1 MLVKIDISYMISPAS
16 LFDISFKVATEDGT
30 GDSSAIKGQDYTE
43 LDQTITIEAGTTTGT
58 FSIRILNDTDN
69 EGEHSFKFKIS
80 DVVGAKIAENK
91 DEIEQSITIVDD
103 ERATVFLDDILSIGK
118 IIEGYG
124 AYEMNLRISS
134 TSNSPITINYSSVTW
149 NRYKRDP
156 LHSSS

>member
-1 MLVKIDISYMISPAS
+1 MTGAVFAGGGDSLTRTIIIVDDDKTTFSLTSSTFQVNEDVVAGKIDVSYMISPAS

-30 GDSSAIKGQDYTE
+30 GDSRAIKGQDYTE

-91 DEIEQSITIVDD
+91 D
-103 ERATVFLDDILSIGK
+103 R
-118 IIEGYG
+118 
-124 AYEMNLRISS
+124 N
-134 TSNSPITINYSSVTW
+134 
-149 NRYKRDP
+149 
-156 LHSSS
+156 